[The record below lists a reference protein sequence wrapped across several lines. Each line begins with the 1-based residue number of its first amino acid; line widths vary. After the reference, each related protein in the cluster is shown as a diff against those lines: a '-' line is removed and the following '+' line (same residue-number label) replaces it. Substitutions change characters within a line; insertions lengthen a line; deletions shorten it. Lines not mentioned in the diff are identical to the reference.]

1 MFSSRVV
8 AGAVCACLGFL
19 FVAGSARA
27 QFAECPLPTSLPVVV
42 FGTLSV
48 QGDLDFGGLTQ
59 QVCDSIVKKGV
70 GTCRAQ
76 VKAAAKCGHKT
87 ADGLYQI
94 MLKQCAQIEDATARA
109 TCKQGAKTF
118 RDFNRDGYDGSRDD
132 ALGVCDGEFAMALN
146 AACMDLVIK
155 VGGP

>member
-8 AGAVCACLGFL
+8 ARAFCACLGFL

-27 QFAECPLPTSLPVVV
+27 QFEECPLPSDVPEAV
-42 FGTLSV
+42 FMTMSV
-48 QGDLDFGGLTQ
+48 QADLDFGGLTQ

-76 VKAAAKCGHKT
+76 VKTAAKCGHKA
-87 ADGLYQI
+87 ADGIYQI
-94 MLKQCAQIEDATARA
+94 MLKQCAQIEDAAERA
-109 TCKQGAKTF
+109 DCKLGAKTF

-132 ALGVCDGEFAMALN
+132 GLTVCDGLFAQALN
-146 AACMDLVIK
+146 DACMDIVIK
-155 VGGP
+155 